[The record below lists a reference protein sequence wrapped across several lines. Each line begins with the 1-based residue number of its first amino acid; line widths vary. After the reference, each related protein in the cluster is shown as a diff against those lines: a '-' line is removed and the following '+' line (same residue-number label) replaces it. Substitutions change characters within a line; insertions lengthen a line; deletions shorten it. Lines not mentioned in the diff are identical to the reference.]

1 MAKTVFEVLVE
12 KLTDQKRSSE
22 EFIRTGAA
30 KDYADYIEVCGVL
43 RGLDTALREVND
55 LSRIHMENQD
65 D

>member
-12 KLTDQKRSSE
+12 KITDQKRSSE

-30 KDYADYIEVCGVL
+30 KDYAAYKEVCGVL
-43 RGLDTALREVND
+43 RGLDTALREIND
-55 LSRIHMENQD
+55 LSRNYMEDAD